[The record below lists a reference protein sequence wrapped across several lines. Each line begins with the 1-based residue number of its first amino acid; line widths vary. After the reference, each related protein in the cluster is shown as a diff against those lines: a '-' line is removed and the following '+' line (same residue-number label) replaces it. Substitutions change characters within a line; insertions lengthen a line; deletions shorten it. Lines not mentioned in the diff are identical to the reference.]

1 MRRQRIRIVTER
13 GIEPMFEPTLERW
26 FTESYRRGNPHVMAR
41 IGALIRATPV
51 AGYVGCC
58 HAIPKMNVTDRLGN
72 LRCATLVLVGE
83 QDAGTPVAM
92 AQEIAQ
98 AIPGA
103 RLEIIPDAAHLSNI
117 QQATTFNRLLR
128 EFLDAQH

>member
-1 MRRQRIRIVTER
+1 
-13 GIEPMFEPTLERW
+13 
-26 FTESYRRGNPHVMAR
+26 MAR